1 MVKTPFEAGGLAF
14 SSEKMMEK
22 AVKEGEGI
30 RYIKNSVD
38 MSDPQMV
45 FDVYCQMVSQ
55 RLFETPPG
63 YVYLYELRELLRAN
77 PSISNRDIPPIP
89 VIASEKADVKR
100 PAEAQ
105 RRQQPAQK
113 KVKNV
118 KNIDYKPWF
127 KASIS
132 ISVILLL
139 IVIGMFAVTATSGNI
154 NIVNYENAL
163 IEKYEG
169 WETKL
174 KEREEKI
181 REREKMFGQSEFSE
195 GEAAD

>member
-1 MVKTPFEAGGLAF
+1 MNRTPYEAGGFAF
-14 SSEKMMEK
+14 PDEKMMEK

-77 PSISNRDIPPIP
+77 LSISNRDIPPIP